1 MKSGKAAVRYAKS
14 LMMLAR
20 EQGQLDAVQQDMEV
34 IAQTVGESRD
44 LELLLKSPV
53 IKSDKKEDILN
64 ALFKGKVSEVSMGFV
79 GIMVRKGR
87 EYLLAKAAN
96 EVVRMAKEAKHIYE
110 ATVTSAAPLNDATR
124 TKVRGLV
131 NGMAPEGATVELVE
145 HVNPDLIG
153 GFIVRYGD
161 QMIDASV
168 QTGIRALKR
177 AFSENP
183 FVPEF

>member
-1 MKSGKAAVRYAKS
+1 
-14 LMMLAR
+14 
-20 EQGQLDAVQQDMEV
+20 
-34 IAQTVGESRD
+34 
-44 LELLLKSPV
+44 
-53 IKSDKKEDILN
+53 
-64 ALFKGKVSEVSMGFV
+64 MGFV

-87 EYLLAKAAN
+87 EYLLAQAAN

-177 AFSENP
+177 DFSENP